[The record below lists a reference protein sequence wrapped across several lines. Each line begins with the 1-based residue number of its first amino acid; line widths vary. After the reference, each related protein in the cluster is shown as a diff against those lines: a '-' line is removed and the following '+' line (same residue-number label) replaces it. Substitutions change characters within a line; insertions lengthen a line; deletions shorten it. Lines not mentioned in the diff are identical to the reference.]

1 MDIKTFHDQR
11 TRGYHF
17 SGVFTD
23 LDLRNSTRGIENE
36 IQYAVAA
43 AIVNAVMV
51 KLGPRIDEAVSKI
64 LGEQN
69 EQS

>member
-23 LDLRNSTRGIENE
+23 FDLRMATEGIGNE
-36 IQYAVAA
+36 IRYAVAA
-43 AIVNAVMV
+43 DIVNAVMV
-51 KLGPRIDEAVSKI
+51 KLGPRIDEAVSQI